1 MRLDM
6 LICCSEWK
14 QYIDREL
21 RGEKEEVIRL
31 YRENYEVISDFTRR
45 QSNDQKLY
53 GTRKLTKN
61 LGS

>member
-61 LGS
+61 LGL